1 MKKIRTKKIQMEKIK
16 RINLFLVETIDL
28 TTIHPEMHAIFVS
41 QPFQE
46 KLFSKKYKSFFK
58 FGTRVFHLPET

>member
-1 MKKIRTKKIQMEKIK
+1 MKKIPTKKIQMEKIK

-28 TTIHPEMHAIFVS
+28 TIHPEMHPIFVS

>member
-1 MKKIRTKKIQMEKIK
+1 MKKIPTKKIQMEKIQ

-41 QPFQE
+41 QPFQ
-46 KLFSKKYKSFFK
+46 KNLFSKKYKSFFK
-58 FGTRVFHLPET
+58 FGIIVSHLPKT